1 MPAPSIDV
9 RPPGIYTEP
18 AERRPTGLALGRTGI
33 PGFVGLAR
41 RGPTDVPV
49 RITAPAE
56 FAAIFG
62 ELPEGGFLQP
72 AVEAFFRNG
81 GKEAWIVRVA
91 HRSGRSAGE
100 PAAPA
105 ARTLSDRRGTS
116 RLFVRAQSEGT
127 WGNDVTV
134 TVRRRPPRAQTFLT
148 LDARAGET
156 AITLRSTHGLR
167 PGALVRLFTETQEVF
182 RHVAAVDGKT
192 VSWRQDQPLEADLP
206 ASGPSYVETV
216 EFDLVVAAPSAT
228 ETFTGL
234 SLHPASPESVERVV
248 SERSRLV
255 SIRVLRAPGEDD
267 RPPAGDELPADIEA
281 APLEGGADGLWG
293 VTPDDFIGMSGG
305 LGVRSGLAALEA
317 VESVDLLAIPDVL
330 WMFQRN
336 AGRDGHPFST
346 LKDVEVVHDALLSQ
360 AERLNDRFALLD
372 TPFPRNAER
381 TREYR
386 LAFDSRHA
394 ALYFPWVVQERRN
407 GRREVPACGHVAGI
421 IARCD
426 AMMGLHKAPANEIIE
441 DAEDLTLLLRD
452 EDVGL
457 LNAEG
462 INCLV
467 SQGVRGL
474 RTWGARTVSSDAPFR
489 YLNVRRQ
496 LNAIHKVL
504 AQGLQW
510 VVFEN
515 NVPSLWK
522 TVDRTVTQF
531 LMDLWKQGWFQGE
544 SPEDG
549 FYVKCDDETN
559 PPEERDAGRLTVE
572 VGVAPVRPA
581 EYLVVNVAQEMQ
593 GPAAEGE

>member
-1 MPAPSIDV
+1 MRAPSPDV

-18 AERRPTGLALGRTGI
+18 AERRPTGLSLGRTGI

-49 RITAPAE
+49 RVTTPAE
-56 FAAIFG
+56 FLAVFG

-72 AVEAFFRNG
+72 AVEGFFRNG

-91 HRSGRSAGE
+91 HKAGRSAGE
-100 PAAPA
+100 PASPA
-105 ARTLSDRRGTS
+105 ARTLQDRAGNS
-116 RLFVRAQSEGT
+116 RIFVRALSEGT
-127 WGNDVTV
+127 WGNEVTV
-134 TVRRRPPRAQTFLT
+134 TVRRRPPKAQTFLT
-148 LDARAGET
+148 LDALAGET
-156 AITLRSTHGLR
+156 AVTLRSTHGLR
-167 PGALVRLFTETQEVF
+167 PGCLVRLYTETQETF
-182 RHVAAVDGKT
+182 RYVASVEGKT
-192 VSWRQDQPLEADLP
+192 VSWRDDQPLQADLP
-206 ASGPSYVETV
+206 ASAPSYVETV
-216 EFDLVVAAPSAT
+216 EFDLVVTAPFGT
-228 ETFTGL
+228 ETYPGL
-234 SLHPASPESVERVV
+234 SLHPAAAESIERVIA
-248 SERSRLV
+248 ERSRLV
-255 SIRVLRAPGEDD
+255 AVTVLRSPGDD
-267 RPPAGDELPADIEA
+267 GRLPAGDDLPADLDA

-317 VESVDLLAIPDVL
+317 VEAVDLLAIPDVQ

-336 AGRDGHPFST
+336 AGREGQPFST
-346 LKDVEVVHDALLSQ
+346 LKDVEVVQDAMLSQ

-372 TPFPRNAER
+372 TPFPQNAER

-394 ALYFPWVVQERRN
+394 ALYFPWIAQERRK
-407 GRREVPACGHVAGI
+407 GRREIPPCGHVAGI

-426 AMMGLHKAPANEIIE
+426 AAMGLHKAPANEVVE
-441 DAEDLTLLLRD
+441 DAEDLSLLLRD

-496 LNAIHKVL
+496 MNAIHKVL

-522 TVDRTVTQF
+522 SVDRTVTQF

-544 SPEDG
+544 TPEDG

-581 EYLVVNVAQEMQ
+581 EYLVLNVAQEMQ
-593 GPAAEGE
+593 GPASEAG